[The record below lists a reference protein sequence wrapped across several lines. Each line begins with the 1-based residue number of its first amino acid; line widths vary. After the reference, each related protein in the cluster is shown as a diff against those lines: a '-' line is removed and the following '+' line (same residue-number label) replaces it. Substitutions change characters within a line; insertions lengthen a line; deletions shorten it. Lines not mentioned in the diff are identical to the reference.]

1 MNFSDLAA
9 RFPRSEVHWR
19 AQKLTNKGD
28 KALALAYLDA
38 RDVMR
43 RLDEVCGPDGWKD
56 GYVETPSGR
65 IICTLC
71 VSVNERWIGKSDG
84 AGDTDFEGAKG
95 AMSDAFKRAAVKW
108 GIGRYL
114 YDLGATYV
122 PCETWTGTDGKP
134 RWSKWTVDPWTC
146 VRNAPAP
153 VPEPEQ
159 KPQGPS
165 QAMIDKALATINQ
178 ITNLDELSSYWK
190 ALNEEQRAMA
200 YNTDV
205 IAAKDQVKAELTH
218 SLDKDSIPY

>member
-9 RFPRSEVHWR
+9 PFPKSEVHWR

-43 RLDEVCGPDGWKD
+43 RLDEVCGPENWQDS
-56 GYVETPSGR
+56 YVETPSGR
-65 IICTLC
+65 IICTLAIYNVDGGW
-71 VSVNERWIGKSDG
+71 VSKSDG

-122 PCETWTGTDGKP
+122 PCETWQGTDGKP

-146 VRNAPAP
+146 VRNSPAP
-153 VPEPEQ
+153 DP
-159 KPQGPS
+159 KPQADTDALKEAAEKAMEIRS
-165 QAMIDKALATINQ
+165 QEELETSYKALKAARPDVAGHEVVISAYKSQKQQ
-178 ITNLDELSSYWK
+178 IQE
-190 ALNEEQRAMA
+190 NEEAF
-200 YNTDV
+200 
-205 IAAKDQVKAELTH
+205 
-218 SLDKDSIPY
+218 